1 QYLAYGWVCNNIL
14 SHLWN
19 ILNDI
24 RIKHTSLTLLL
35 SIYLL
40 LFYIYKHCYGSLFLH
55 QRDAEKQIMS
65 NHQTVVL
72 KQLEPWCEL
81 KDKVVLVTGASS
93 GIGREI
99 CLDLAKAGCNIIAA
113 ARRVDRLNSLCSEIN
128 SYNNATGLQAAAL
141 ELDVSSDAATIQKA
155 VKVAW
160 EIFGKIDVLI
170 NNAGIRGEVKS
181 SLDVSEDEWDKVF
194 RTNLTGPW
202 LVSKYVCILMRDAKR
217 GGSVINISS
226 IAGLHRGLLPGGLAY
241 ACSKGGVD
249 TMSRMMAL
257 ELGVHKIRVNSI
269 APGLFKSE
277 ITESLLQKKWMKN
290 VTERTVPL
298 KEQQTVDPG
307 LTSLVRYLIHD
318 SSQYVSGNT
327 YIVDSGNTLPGVPIF
342 SSL

>member
-1 QYLAYGWVCNNIL
+1 
-14 SHLWN
+14 
-19 ILNDI
+19 
-24 RIKHTSLTLLL
+24 
-35 SIYLL
+35 
-40 LFYIYKHCYGSLFLH
+40 
-55 QRDAEKQIMS
+55 MS
-65 NHQTVVL
+65 NHQTSKNQVL
-72 KQLEPWCEL
+72 KQLEPWSEL

-99 CLDLAKAGCNIIAA
+99 CLNLGKAGCKIIAA

-128 SYNNATGLQAAAL
+128 SFGSTEIRAAAL
-141 ELDVSSDAATIQKA
+141 ELDVTSDAATIQNA
-155 VKVAW
+155 VKEAW

-170 NNAGIRGEVKS
+170 NNAGIRGNVKS
-181 SLDVSEDEWDKVF
+181 SLDLCEEEWDKVF

-202 LVSKYVCILMRDAKR
+202 LVSKYVCLLMRDAKH

-226 IAGLHRGLLPGGLAY
+226 ISGLHRGMVPGGLAY

-249 TMSRMMAL
+249 TMTRMMAI
-257 ELGVHKIRVNSI
+257 ELGDYKIRVNSI

-277 ITESLLQKKWMKN
+277 ITQGLMQKEWLKK
-290 VTERTVPL
+290 VTKRAIPL
-298 KEQQTVDPG
+298 KMQQTVDPG

-327 YIVDSGNTLPGVPIF
+327 YIVDSGTTLPGLPIF

>member
-1 QYLAYGWVCNNIL
+1 
-14 SHLWN
+14 
-19 ILNDI
+19 
-24 RIKHTSLTLLL
+24 
-35 SIYLL
+35 
-40 LFYIYKHCYGSLFLH
+40 
-55 QRDAEKQIMS
+55 MS
-65 NHQTVVL
+65 NHQTVSR
-72 KQLEPWCEL
+72 QLEPWCEL

-99 CLDLAKAGCNIIAA
+99 CLDLAKAGCKIIAA

-128 SYNNATGLQAAAL
+128 SYNSTGIQAAAL

-155 VKVAW
+155 VKEAW

-170 NNAGIRGEVKS
+170 NNAGIRGEVKT
-181 SLDVSEDEWDKVF
+181 SLDVSEDEWEKVF

-202 LVSKYVCILMRDAKR
+202 LVSKYVCLMMRDAKR

-277 ITESLLQKKWMKN
+277 ITESLLQKEWMKN
-290 VTERTVPL
+290 VTERIVPL
-298 KEQQTVDPG
+298 KVQQTVDPG

-318 SSQYVSGNT
+318 ASQHVSGNT

>member
-1 QYLAYGWVCNNIL
+1 LIFVFCFFFG
-14 SHLWN
+14 
-19 ILNDI
+19 
-24 RIKHTSLTLLL
+24 
-35 SIYLL
+35 
-40 LFYIYKHCYGSLFLH
+40 G
-55 QRDAEKQIMS
+55 EKQ
-65 NHQTVVL
+65 VL
-72 KQLEPWCEL
+72 KLLEPWCEL

-99 CLDLAKAGCNIIAA
+99 CLDLAKAGCQVIAA

-128 SYNNATGLQAAAL
+128 SFSSTGIQAAAL

-155 VKVAW
+155 VREAW
-160 EIFGKIDVLI
+160 DIFGKIDALI
-170 NNAGIRGEVKS
+170 NNAGIRGNVKS
-181 SLDVSEDEWDKVF
+181 SLDLSEDEWDNVF
-194 RTNLTGPW
+194 KTNLKGPW
-202 LVSKYVCILMRDAKR
+202 LVSKHVCMLMRDAKR

-226 IAGLHRGLLPGGLAY
+226 IAGIRGMLPGGLAY

-277 ITESLLQKKWMKN
+277 ITQGLMQKEWLKN

-298 KEQQTVDPG
+298 KVQQTVDPG

-318 SSQYVSGNT
+318 SSQYISGNT
-327 YIVDSGNTLPGVPIF
+327 YIVDSGATLPGVPIF

>member
-1 QYLAYGWVCNNIL
+1 
-14 SHLWN
+14 
-19 ILNDI
+19 
-24 RIKHTSLTLLL
+24 
-35 SIYLL
+35 
-40 LFYIYKHCYGSLFLH
+40 
-55 QRDAEKQIMS
+55 MS
-65 NHQTVVL
+65 NHQTKQVL

-99 CLDLAKAGCNIIAA
+99 CLDLCKAGCKIVAA

-128 SYNNATGLQAAAL
+128 SFGAIGVQAAAL
-141 ELDVSSDAATIQKA
+141 ELDVSSDADTIRKA
-155 VKVAW
+155 VKEAW
-160 EIFGKIDVLI
+160 EIFGTIDVLI
-170 NNAGIRGEVKS
+170 NNAGIRGNVKS
-181 SLDVSEDEWDKVF
+181 SLDLSEDEWDNVF
-194 RTNLTGPW
+194 KTNLKGPW
-202 LVSKYVCILMRDAKR
+202 LVSKHVCMLMRDAKR

-226 IAGLHRGLLPGGLAY
+226 IAGIRGMLPGGLAY

-277 ITESLLQKKWMKN
+277 ITQGLMQKEWLKN

-298 KEQQTVDPG
+298 KVQQTVDPG

-318 SSQYVSGNT
+318 SSQYISGNT
-327 YIVDSGNTLPGVPIF
+327 YIVDSGATLPGVPIF

>member
-1 QYLAYGWVCNNIL
+1 MDMITLHITVILIVKSDCYMSIMCFVCL
-14 SHLWN
+14 S
-19 ILNDI
+19 
-24 RIKHTSLTLLL
+24 
-35 SIYLL
+35 
-40 LFYIYKHCYGSLFLH
+40 FLG
-55 QRDAEKQIMS
+55 I
-65 NHQTVVL
+65 NVL

-99 CLDLAKAGCNIIAA
+99 CLDLAKAGCQVIAA

-128 SYNNATGLQAAAL
+128 SFSSTGIQAAAL

-155 VKVAW
+155 VREAW
-160 EIFGKIDVLI
+160 DIFGKIDALI
-170 NNAGIRGEVKS
+170 NNAGIRGNVKL
-181 SLDVSEDEWDKVF
+181 SLDLSEDEWDNVF
-194 RTNLTGPW
+194 NTNLKGPW
-202 LVSKYVCILMRDAKR
+202 LVAKYVCVLMRDAKR

-226 IAGLHRGLLPGGLAY
+226 VAGVRSIVPGGLAY
-241 ACSKGGVD
+241 SCSKGGVD
-249 TMSRMMAL
+249 TMSRMMAI

-277 ITESLLQKKWMKN
+277 ITQALMQKEWLKN

-298 KEQQTVDPG
+298 KVQQTIDPG

-318 SSQYVSGNT
+318 SSQYISGNT
-327 YIVDSGNTLPGVPIF
+327 YIVDSGATLPGVPIF